1 MMITKIDR
9 AAPVMEPLP
18 DPPEKTDMQQ
28 VRHYVAARSAL
39 GAYLGGR
46 GDVLVA
52 GYGYLI
58 VSRESV
64 EDWAEHFYPDCVV
77 AFGVDPESIIDR
89 NGYVISEVGKPPDFV
104 LEIASKTTS
113 SRDETVK
120 LEGYAN
126 MMVPEYWMFD
136 GSGKGYYSRVLS
148 GYRLVGDAYRPIEL
162 TEEADG
168 EVRGYSPALSLYLCA
183 DVENRLRFWDSA
195 TQEYLP
201 THKEAIDGQARAEA
215 AREREWALRINAE
228 SAQEQERALRINAE
242 SARERERAA
251 RIEAEAEI
259 ERLRD
264 RLRRTD
270 LG

>member
-1 MMITKIDR
+1 MITKLDR
-9 AAPVMEPLP
+9 ATTVMEPLP
-18 DPPEKTDMQQ
+18 DPPEKRDMQQ
-28 VRHYVAARSAL
+28 GRHFVASNSTL
-39 GAYLGGR
+39 GAHFEGR

-52 GYGYLI
+52 GEGYLI
-58 VSRESV
+58 VSTGSV

-126 MMVPEYWMFD
+126 MMAPEYWMFD

-168 EVRGYSPALSLYLCA
+168 EVRGYSPALSLYLCV
-183 DVENRLRFWDSA
+183 DVENRLRFWDPD

-201 THKEAIDGQARAEA
+201 THREAIEGQARSEA
-215 AREREWALRINAE
+215 ARERESALRINAE
-228 SAQEQERALRINAE
+228 AE
-242 SARERERAA
+242 LEGERAA
-251 RIEAEAEI
+251 RIEAEAEN

-264 RLRRTD
+264 RLRRSD

>member
-1 MMITKIDR
+1 MITKLDR
-9 AAPVMEPLP
+9 ATTVMEPLP

-28 VRHYVAARSAL
+28 DRHYVPARSAL
-39 GAYLGGR
+39 EAHLVGR
-46 GDVLVA
+46 SDVLVA

-64 EDWAEHFYPDCVV
+64 GDWAEHFYPDCVI
-77 AFGVDPESIIDR
+77 AFGVNPESIIDR

-120 LEGYAN
+120 MQGYAN

-168 EVRGYSPALSLYLCA
+168 EVRGYSPALSLYLCV

-195 TQEYLP
+195 AQEYLP

-215 AREREWALRINAE
+215 EL
-228 SAQEQERALRINAE
+228 
-242 SARERERAA
+242 ERERAA
-251 RIEAEAEI
+251 RIEAEDEI

-270 LG
+270 LV

>member
-1 MMITKIDR
+1 MITKLDR
-9 AAPVMEPLP
+9 ATTVMEPLP
-18 DPPEKTDMQQ
+18 DPPKKRDMQHD
-28 VRHYVAARSAL
+28 RHCVAALSAL
-39 GAYLGGR
+39 GAFWGGR

-52 GYGYLI
+52 GDGYLI
-58 VSRESV
+58 VSTGSV

-104 LEIASKTTS
+104 MEIASKTTS

-126 MMVPEYWMFD
+126 MMAPEYWMFD

-148 GYRLVGDAYRPIEL
+148 GNRLVGDAYQPIEL

-168 EVRGYSPALSLYLCA
+168 EVRGYSPTLSLYLCV
-183 DVENRLRFWDSA
+183 DVENRLRFWDPD

-201 THKEAIDGQARAEA
+201 THREAIEGQARSEA
-215 AREREWALRINAE
+215 ARERESARRINAE
-228 SAQEQERALRINAE
+228 AE
-242 SARERERAA
+242 LERERAA
-251 RIEAEAEI
+251 RIEAEAEV

-264 RLRRTD
+264 RLRRSD
-270 LG
+270 SG

>member
-1 MMITKIDR
+1 MITRIDR
-9 AAPVMEPLP
+9 ATTVMEPLP
-18 DPPEKTDMQQ
+18 DPPKGRDMQQ
-28 VRHYVAARSAL
+28 LGHTAGVYTTL
-39 GAYLGGR
+39 GAFFQER
-46 GDVLVA
+46 GDVLVS
-52 GYGYLI
+52 GQGYLLF
-58 VSRESV
+58 STGSV
-64 EDWAEHFYPDCVV
+64 RDWAEHFYPDCVV

-148 GYRLVGDAYRPIEL
+148 GYRLVGDAYRPVEL
-162 TEEADG
+162 TEQADG

-183 DVENRLRFWDSA
+183 DVENRLRFWDPA
-195 TQEYLP
+195 AQQYLS
-201 THKEAIDGQARAEA
+201 THREAIEGQALAEA
-215 AREREWALRINAE
+215 ARG
-228 SAQEQERALRINAE
+228 
-242 SARERERAA
+242 RERAA

-264 RLRRTD
+264 RLRRSD
-270 LG
+270 ME

>member
-1 MMITKIDR
+1 MITKLDR
-9 AAPVMEPLP
+9 ATTVMEPLP
-18 DPPEKTDMQQ
+18 DPPEKRDMQQ
-28 VRHYVAARSAL
+28 NRHCVASGSAL
-39 GAYLGGR
+39 GAFFGGR

-52 GYGYLI
+52 GDGYLI
-58 VSRESV
+58 VSTGSV

-104 LEIASKTTS
+104 MEIASKTTS

-148 GYRLVGDAYRPIEL
+148 GYRLVGDAYQPIEL

-168 EVRGYSPALSLYLCA
+168 EVRGYSPTLSLYLCV
-183 DVENRLRFWDSA
+183 DVENRLRFWDPD

-201 THKEAIDGQARAEA
+201 THREAIEGQARSEA
-215 AREREWALRINAE
+215 ARERESALRINAE
-228 SAQEQERALRINAE
+228 AE
-242 SARERERAA
+242 LERERAA

-264 RLRRTD
+264 RLRRSD
-270 LG
+270 SG

>member
-1 MMITKIDR
+1 MITKLDR
-9 AAPVMEPLP
+9 ATTVMEPLP
-18 DPPEKTDMQQ
+18 DPPEKRDMQQ
-28 VRHYVAARSAL
+28 NRHCVASGSAL
-39 GAYLGGR
+39 GAFFGGR

-52 GYGYLI
+52 GDGYLI
-58 VSRESV
+58 VSTGSV

-104 LEIASKTTS
+104 MEIASKTTS

-168 EVRGYSPALSLYLCA
+168 EVRGYSPTLSLYLCV
-183 DVENRLRFWDSA
+183 DVENRLRFWDPDI
-195 TQEYLP
+195 QEYLP
-201 THKEAIDGQARAEA
+201 THREAIEGQARAEA
-215 AREREWALRINAE
+215 ARERE
-228 SAQEQERALRINAE
+228 
-242 SARERERAA
+242 SAR
-251 RIEAEAEI
+251 RIEAENRAAQAENRAADAEAEV

-264 RLRRTD
+264 RLRRSD

>member
-1 MMITKIDR
+1 MITKLDR
-9 AAPVMEPLP
+9 VTTVMEPLP
-18 DPPEKTDMQQ
+18 DPPEKRDMQQ
-28 VRHYVAARSAL
+28 NRHCVASGSAL
-39 GAYLGGR
+39 GAFFGGR

-52 GYGYLI
+52 GDGYVI
-58 VSRESV
+58 VSTGSV

-126 MMVPEYWMFD
+126 MMAPEYWMFD
-136 GSGKGYYSRVLS
+136 GSGEGYYSRVLS
-148 GYRLVGDAYRPIEL
+148 GYRLVGDAYQPIEL
-162 TEEADG
+162 TVEDDG

-183 DVENRLRFWDSA
+183 DDENRLRFWDPA
-195 TQEYLP
+195 TQQYLSS
-201 THKEAIDGQARAEA
+201 HREAIEGQARAIAEL
-215 AREREWALRINAE
+215 ERV
-228 SAQEQERALRINAE
+228 
-242 SARERERAA
+242 RAA

-264 RLRRTD
+264 RLRRSD
-270 LG
+270 SG